1 LIKRGQAYGPIFL
14 EASKFEE
21 REGELERAIKYT
33 EQGLD
38 YIPKYGPLW
47 FQYLR
52 LFEKSETELRE
63 KKFDSL

>member
-1 LIKRGQAYGPIFL
+1 L